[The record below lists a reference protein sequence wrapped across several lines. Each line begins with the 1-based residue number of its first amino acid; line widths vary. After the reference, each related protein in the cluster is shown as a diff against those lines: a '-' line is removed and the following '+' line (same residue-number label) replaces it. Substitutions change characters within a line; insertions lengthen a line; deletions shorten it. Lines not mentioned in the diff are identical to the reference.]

1 MKEKTQKIEPV
12 VVVFDMGKF
21 YLYQNDALSIIPT
34 THWLSLQGKQNIVFG
49 SVLYIDG
56 QRKVRDV
63 HSKVTGP
70 LSKIK
75 ATETEVVVFEEHKS
89 LPWRFDV
96 NGQVLNNAAFTEKDI
111 AYLNA
116 MYGLG
121 NNYQNNLDNYN
132 TRVSTR
138 REVRTIAKS
147 SFKKNL

>member
-21 YLYQNDALSIIPT
+21 YLYQNDTLSIMPT
-34 THWLSLQGKQNIVFG
+34 THWLSLEGKQNIVFG

-63 HSKVTGP
+63 QSKVTGP

-96 NGQVLNNAAFTEKDI
+96 NGQVLNNVAFTEKDI
-111 AYLNA
+111 AYLSA
-116 MYGLG
+116 M
-121 NNYQNNLDNYN
+121 
-132 TRVSTR
+132 
-138 REVRTIAKS
+138 
-147 SFKKNL
+147 